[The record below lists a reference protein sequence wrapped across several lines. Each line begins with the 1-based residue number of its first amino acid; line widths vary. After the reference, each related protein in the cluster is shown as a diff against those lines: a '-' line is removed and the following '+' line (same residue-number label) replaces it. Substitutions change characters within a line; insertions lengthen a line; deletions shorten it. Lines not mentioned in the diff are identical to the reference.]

1 VSEEVDLDS
10 QRVAVV
16 DPTAAQVLVLEGAE
30 NHSMTTR
37 TDLRATRTPNRPSPH
52 RCLWRSP
59 DRCIAPIDHGLTLSS
74 RHRSASRTPSGAPC
88 LYAARTRSDV
98 SLRLET
104 VKT

>member
-59 DRCIAPIDHGLTLSS
+59 RPVHRPDRS
-74 RHRSASRTPSGAPC
+74 RPDAQLSASISES
-88 LYAARTRSDV
+88 YAIRS
-98 SLRLET
+98 T
-104 VKT
+104 VPIRCSNSV